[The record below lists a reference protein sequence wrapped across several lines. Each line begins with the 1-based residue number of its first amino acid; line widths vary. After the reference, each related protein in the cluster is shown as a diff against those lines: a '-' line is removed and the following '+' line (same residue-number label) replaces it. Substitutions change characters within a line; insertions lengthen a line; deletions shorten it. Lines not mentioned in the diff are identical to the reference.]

1 MIRNR
6 RAALDGLS
14 KILDAPAPEDLFT
27 GAEDEALFLYDLMT
41 DATRGRSSSYYW
53 EICRTARRRGVT
65 PEYVIDRAAVLHA
78 SMAERRRTDL
88 YRILGVPPLASDE
101 MIRQRWLE
109 VAKRHHPDAGGDADT
124 FRHAKQAFEVLRDP
138 ERRAEYERF
147 WLRAL
152 GPFERV
158 MPHEE
163 GPLLEAMQASVRAEA
178 RMPMPRVEVREPGYP
193 VVAFRPRVVP
203 PREAPRSEPE
213 AAPAAAEG
221 LRGTFQTAA
230 RLLSAQELLDR
241 RFDDVQGA
249 SGISALLARVESAMA
264 AVRREDLDA
273 LAAEVARG
281 IAEMETIRGQLEV
294 VADLKQRL
302 GA

>member
-14 KILDAPAPEDLFT
+14 KILDAAAPEDLFT
-27 GAEDEALFLYDLMT
+27 GAEDEALFLYDLLT
-41 DATRGRSSSYYW
+41 EATRGRSSSYYW

-65 PEYVIDRAAVLHA
+65 PEYVIDRASVLHA
-78 SMAERRRTDL
+78 TMTERRRTDL

-109 VAKRHHPDAGGDADT
+109 VAKRHHPDAGGDADS

-138 ERRAEYERF
+138 ARRAEYERF

-158 MPHEE
+158 MPREE
-163 GPLLEAMQASVRAEA
+163 GPMLGVMQVSVRAEA
-178 RMPMPRVEVREPGYP
+178 RAPMPRVEVRDPGYP

-203 PREAPRSEPE
+203 SREAARLDREPE
-213 AAPAAAEG
+213 EPARAV
-221 LRGTFQTAA
+221 RGTVEAAA
-230 RLLSAQELLDR
+230 RLLAAREVLDR
-241 RFDDVQGA
+241 RLGSVAGA
-249 SGISALLARVESAMA
+249 SGVSALLGRIEAAMA
-264 AVRREDLDA
+264 AIRKDDLDA

-281 IAEMETIRGQLEV
+281 IAEMETLRERL
-294 VADLKQRL
+294 ALLASLKQRV